1 MSPVVDA
8 LIPIAGVIALGWL
21 LRKTGLVRAE
31 LWGGINR
38 LSYQALLPALL
49 FSTISRAELDIGEAG
64 AFLAAV
70 TLGFVAVSA
79 VAMACRLL
87 PMEGPSFTS
96 VFQGSVRWNGF
107 VLLALSG
114 SVFGTDGEALVALV
128 FAPTVPLINVLSVIV
143 LVIWGAS
150 DRPPDLARVAS
161 RIITNPLIIGCIAGA
176 AANALD
182 LFQTG
187 PVAETA
193 RLAGRAAL
201 PLMLLSIGA
210 GLDFSALWA
219 RPGLLTITVVLKLVV
234 APLIFIALG
243 RAFGVQGTALVLVAA
258 IGAAPGA
265 AAAYA
270 LASEMGGDARLMAG
284 VVTATTLLAFIAM
297 PFWMGIAGG

>member
-210 GLDFSALWA
+210 GLDFSAL
-219 RPGLLTITVVLKLVV
+219 
-234 APLIFIALG
+234 
-243 RAFGVQGTALVLVAA
+243 
-258 IGAAPGA
+258 
-265 AAAYA
+265 
-270 LASEMGGDARLMAG
+270 
-284 VVTATTLLAFIAM
+284 
-297 PFWMGIAGG
+297 